1 MDLAGTLAGI
11 EQEAARTIGESETDY
26 IGADGLLICGKC
38 HTKKQF
44 RGVFLGVEKIVPSL
58 CKCRAEELE
67 KEREAENRKKAM
79 RLAAELRRTGMQESD
94 LQNWTFANS
103 DNENPRLMQAAKN
116 YVEHFDEMKRAGKG
130 LLLYGD
136 CGTGKTYAA
145 ACIVNALIDRGIPCL
160 MTNFSR
166 VLNTLWSIEKKQEY
180 IDAFNQYSLLV
191 LDDLG
196 AERQS
201 EYVAEQVFNVIDS
214 RCRAKLPMIVTTN
227 LTLRE
232 LTAPEKNKRI
242 YDRLLGRCHPIEVNG
257 ESRRRKQLKD
267 DLSDMNKLL
276 GL

>member
-11 EQEAARTIGESETDY
+11 EAAAAAAIGTNEEDY
-26 IGADGLLICGKC
+26 IGTDGLVVCGKC
-38 HTKKQF
+38 HTKKQYK
-44 RGVFLGVEKIVPSL
+44 GIFLGLEKVVPSL

-67 KEREAENRKKAM
+67 KERRAEEMRQRM
-79 RLAAELRRTGMQESD
+79 RLAKDLRRAGMPESD
-94 LQNWTFANS
+94 MQAWTFANS
-103 DNENPRLMQAAKN
+103 DNDNPRLMQAAKN
-116 YVEHFDEMKRAGKG
+116 YVANFDELKRAGKG

-201 EYVAEQVFNVIDS
+201 EYVAEQVFNIIDG

-232 LTAPEKNKRI
+232 LTAPQANKRI
-242 YDRLLGRCHPIEVNG
+242 YDRLLGMCHPVEVAG
-257 ESRRRKQLKD
+257 ESRRRKKLKD

>member
-1 MDLAGTLAGI
+1 MDLAETLAGI
-11 EQEAARTIGESETDY
+11 EQEAARTIGENETDY
-26 IGADGLLICGKC
+26 IGTDGLMVCGKC
-38 HTKKQF
+38 HTKKQYK
-44 RGVFLGVEKIVPSL
+44 GIFLGLEKVVPSL
-58 CKCRAEELE
+58 CKCRAEEME
-67 KEREAENRKKAM
+67 KEREAEKRKEAM
-79 RLAAELRRTGMQESD
+79 RLAKKLRRAGMPVSD
-94 LQNWTFANS
+94 MQAWTFANS
-103 DNENPRLMQAAKN
+103 DNDNPRLMQAAQN
-116 YVEHFDEMKRAGKG
+116 YVANFDELKREGKG

-145 ACIVNALIDRGIPCL
+145 GCIANALIDQGIPCL
-160 MTNFSR
+160 MTIFSR
-166 VLNTLWSIEKKQEY
+166 VLNTLWGIEKKQEY

-201 EYVAEQVFNVIDS
+201 EYVAEQVFNIIDS

-232 LTAPEKNKRI
+232 LTAPQANKRI
-242 YDRLLGRCHPIEVNG
+242 YDRLLGVCHPVEVTG
-257 ESRRRKQLKD
+257 ESRRRKKLKD

>member
-1 MDLAGTLAGI
+1 MDLAETLAGI
-11 EQEAARTIGESETDY
+11 EQEAARTIGENETDY
-26 IGADGLLICGKC
+26 IGEEGLLMCGKC

-44 RGVFLGVEKIVPSL
+44 RGVFLGMEKVVPSL
-58 CKCRAEELE
+58 CRCRAEELE
-67 KEREAENRKKAM
+67 KEREAEERKKTM
-79 RLAAELRRTGMQESD
+79 RLAKELRRAGMPESD
-94 LQNWTFANS
+94 MQGWTFANS
-103 DNENPRLMQAAKN
+103 DNENPRLIQAAKN
-116 YVEHFDEMKRAGKG
+116 YVENFGELKRTGKG

-145 ACIVNALIDRGIPCL
+145 ACIVNALIDQGIPCL

-201 EYVAEQVFNVIDS
+201 EYVAEQVFNVIDG
-214 RCRAKLPMIVTTN
+214 RYRAKLPLIVTTN
-227 LTLRE
+227 LSLRE
-232 LTAPEKNKRI
+232 MTAPGANKRI
-242 YDRLLGRCHPIEVNG
+242 YERLLERCHPVEVSG
-257 ESRRRKQLKD
+257 ESRRRKKLKEEF
-267 DLSDMNKLL
+267 SDMNKLL

>member
-1 MDLAGTLAGI
+1 MDLAETLAGI
-11 EQEAARTIGESETDY
+11 EQEAARTIGENETDY
-26 IGADGLLICGKC
+26 IGTDGLMVCGKC
-38 HTKKQF
+38 HTKKQYK
-44 RGVFLGVEKIVPSL
+44 GIFLGLEKVVPSL

-67 KEREAENRKKAM
+67 KEREAEKRKEAM
-79 RLAAELRRTGMQESD
+79 RLAKKLRRAGMPVSD
-94 LQNWTFANS
+94 MQAWTFANS
-103 DNENPRLMQAAKN
+103 DNDNPRLMQAAQN
-116 YVEHFDEMKRAGKG
+116 YVANFDELKREGKG

-145 ACIVNALIDRGIPCL
+145 GCIANALIDQGIPCL

-201 EYVAEQVFNVIDS
+201 EYVAEQVFNIIDG

-232 LTAPEKNKRI
+232 LTAPQANKRI
-242 YDRLLGRCHPIEVNG
+242 YDRLLGVCHPVEVAG
-257 ESRRRKQLKD
+257 ESRRRKKLKD

>member
-11 EQEAARTIGESETDY
+11 EAVAAAAIGTNEEDY
-26 IGADGLLICGKC
+26 IGTDGLMVCGKC
-38 HTKKQF
+38 HTKKQYK
-44 RGVFLGVEKIVPSL
+44 GVFLGLEKVVPSL
-58 CKCRAEELE
+58 CKCRAEEIE
-67 KEREAENRKKAM
+67 KERQAEEMRQRM
-79 RLAAELRRTGMQESD
+79 RLASKLRRTGMQESD
-94 LQNWTFANS
+94 MQNWTFANS
-103 DNENPRLMQAAKN
+103 DNDNPRLMRAAQN
-116 YVEHFDEMKRAGKG
+116 YVDNFDELKRAGKG

-145 ACIVNALIDRGIPCL
+145 ACIVNALIDQGIPCL

-201 EYVAEQVFNVIDS
+201 EYVAEQVFDIIDG

-232 LTAPEKNKRI
+232 LTAPQANKRI
-242 YDRLLGRCHPIEVNG
+242 YDRLLGMCHPVEVAG
-257 ESRRRKQLKD
+257 ESRRRKKLKD